1 MLVPGF
7 ILFSRRPQA
16 ISRWLS
22 AVATSVPDHEHDHA
36 PDHAPGGVPGGGG
49 FSVGVV
55 GDAVRLGRWEHGVEA
70 HDSLRAHDSVR
81 THDSLRAHDSV
92 EGRVRR
98 GEASDGT
105 DGEGEHVLAR
115 LHTEA
120 QRSHAAAFETGK
132 ANAGGLHF
140 LAVQESPSA
149 ETLDGFWVMH
159 SPQTLSREH

>member
-55 GDAVRLGRWEHGVEA
+55 GDAVRLGRWGHGVEA

-120 QRSHAAAFETGK
+120 QRLHAAAFETGK